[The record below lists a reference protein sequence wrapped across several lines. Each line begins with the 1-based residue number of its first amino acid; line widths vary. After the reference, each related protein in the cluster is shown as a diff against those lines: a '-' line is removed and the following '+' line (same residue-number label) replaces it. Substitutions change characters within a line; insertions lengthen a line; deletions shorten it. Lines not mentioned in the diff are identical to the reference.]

1 MVILAIDTSTSL
13 AQISLFDTDTCSPL
27 YALAWQSVR
36 AQTRELASAIQ
47 QAWKHC
53 AQSAADMGLIAVC
66 TGPGSYTGV
75 RIGLSVAK
83 GLVTGSPKPLP
94 LMGLPTLSPVLHSLR
109 QLARNLG
116 CKADLVAAQPAGRS
130 YYNWAVLADQV
141 PWRYLEA
148 QDHHW
153 GTAQDLETF
162 LQDLHPAA
170 DTEVW
175 VGGGLSAPLQATVA
189 ALSHMRYLAAFAQQP
204 SATQLAQLA
213 WHRWQTDRDWHL
225 PRHLVPIYPREL

>member
-13 AQISLFDTDTCSPL
+13 AQISLFDTDTRSPL
-27 YALAWQSVR
+27 YAFAWQSVR
-36 AQTRELASAIQ
+36 AQTRELAGAIQ
-47 QAWKHC
+47 QAWNYC
-53 AQSAADMGLIAVC
+53 ARSAADMDLIAVC

-83 GLVTGSPKPLP
+83 GLAVGSPKSLP
-94 LMGLPTLSPVLHSLR
+94 LMGLPALSPVLYSLWE
-109 QLARNLG
+109 LARTLN
-116 CKADLVAAQPAGRS
+116 CQADLIAARPAGRR
-130 YYNWAVLADQV
+130 YYHWAVLAARN
-141 PWRYLEA
+141 PWRYLEG

-162 LQDLHPAA
+162 LQDWRPAA

-175 VGGGLSAPLQATVA
+175 VGGELSAQLQATVTA
-189 ALSHMRYLAAFAQQP
+189 SAHMKYLAAFASPP

-213 WHRWQTDRDWHL
+213 WHRWQTDRRWRL
-225 PRHLVPIYPREL
+225 PRCLVPIYPREL